1 MGFISRLVLFA
12 LGLTVILGAYRIVE
26 KVRRPSDH
34 VVVDVDVAEAPEP
47 PAAAEAP
54 AVAEMPS
61 VVEAPAVADVALPP
75 LRRGEVRILTTNHSA
90 FMALRDDQLVAGL
103 TDSIRAH
110 VRAEMRRELD
120 KSKAGGVGAAIGKV
134 VAEGVNKLL
143 EGEIQVPVSDVR
155 DISYDGR
162 RIVIRYRNEPK
173 GLNFESI
180 KSEGDRT
187 ILEQFSEEDAR
198 RFVRAVQVRV
208 K

>member
-1 MGFISRLVLFA
+1 MGFIARLVLFA
-12 LGLTVILGAYRIVE
+12 VGLTVILGGYRIVE

-34 VVVDVDVAEAPEP
+34 VVVNVDVAEP
-47 PAAAEAP
+47 PAPPSAIDAP
-54 AVAEMPS
+54 VVAEPSS
-61 VVEAPAVADVALPP
+61 VVEMPAVADVALPP
-75 LRRGEVRILTTNHSA
+75 LRKGEVRILTTNHSA
-90 FMALRDDQLVAGL
+90 FMALRDDHLVAGL
-103 TDSIRAH
+103 SDSLLRHIRS
-110 VRAEMRRELD
+110 EMSRELD
-120 KSKAGGVGAAIGKV
+120 KKDHQGVGAAIGKAV
-134 VAEGVNKLL
+134 VSGVSKLL
-143 EGEIQVPVSDVR
+143 GTEISVPVSEVR
-155 DISYDGR
+155 DISYDGH